1 LSQTAKVLQNFR
13 ERCRKLRKCSKISG
27 SAVVSGDALPTV
39 AKAAKTARLSKLFAE
54 KPPNNLH
61 FGYHGNPLG

>member
-1 LSQTAKVLQNFR
+1 
-13 ERCRKLRKCSKISG
+13 
-27 SAVVSGDALPTV
+27 LPTV
-39 AKAAKTARLSKLFAE
+39 AKVAKTARLSKLFAE